1 MSTCESS
8 PGLVSP
14 ARLPFGVAVLGGPT
28 TVLDVLGR
36 RIVCDPAFDPPT
48 DYGYLQK
55 TSGPAV
61 GLDAVGAVDVV
72 LVSHDLHPDN
82 LDVSGRSYALSSGSV
97 LAPPSAARRLGGPA
111 GGLDAWSTWTSPDGV
126 LSVTAVPARHGP
138 ADGEVDEDGFVNCEV
153 SGFVVTA
160 AGAPTVYISGDNAS
174 LEIVLEIRERLGSPD
189 VAVLFAGAASVPTKF
204 RGRPLTLTADRAA
217 AAAEILGSPHVVVAH
232 QEGWAHF
239 RDDAS
244 ATYRAFDE
252 VGIAGRLC
260 QAPLGTWCSAAL

>member
-1 MSTCESS
+1 MSTCELSL
-8 PGLVSP
+8 GTVGP

-36 RIVCDPAFDPPT
+36 RLVCDPTFDPPT

-55 TSGPAV
+55 TAGPAV
-61 GLDAVGAVDVV
+61 GLELVGSADVV

-82 LDVSGRSYALSSGSV
+82 LDVAGRTFALSSGSV
-97 LAPPSAARRLGGPA
+97 LAPLSAARRLGGPSV
-111 GGLDAWSTWTSPDGV
+111 GLDAWSSWTSPDGV

-174 LEIVLEIRERLGSPD
+174 LEIVLEIRERLGSPN
-189 VAVLFAGAASVPTKF
+189 VAVLFAGGASVPTKF

-217 AAAEILGSPHVVVAH
+217 AAAEILGSPHIVVAH
-232 QEGWAHF
+232 QDGWAHF
-239 RDDAS
+239 RDDAR

-260 QAPLGTWCSAAL
+260 QARLGMWCSAAL